1 MEIETRSWAI
11 PVLDAS
17 STGEARR
24 AAGRICEELG
34 ASEQH
39 AGEIAIV
46 ITEAARNV
54 LVHGGGGQVIV
65 SGVLRAPGGFVDLV
79 ALDSG
84 PGIKDLGRAMEDG
97 FSTAGTPGTGLG
109 AIKRFSS
116 ILEVY
121 SAPNG
126 TALFSRLNLNGGPP
140 SPLRLSGIAIP
151 LAGEKRCG
159 DAWSFVSHPGRK
171 LILLVDGLG
180 HGTDAADAAAQA
192 VSAFHK
198 NVDRDPVDILGY
210 IHDNLKAT
218 RGGVAAIAE
227 ILENENVLNY
237 AGVGNISGVVFS
249 GESSRN
255 LVSYNGTLGSVFP
268 KVKAFQSEWHSDS
281 CLIMHSDGITSR
293 WDLST
298 YSGLL
303 NKHPATIA
311 GVLVRDFRRQRD
323 DCSVVVLKNSNSNEQ

>member
-11 PVLDAS
+11 PVLDTS
-17 STGEARR
+17 SIGEARR
-24 AAGRICEELG
+24 TAGRVCEELR

-39 AGEIAIV
+39 AGEISIV

-54 LVHGGGGQVIV
+54 LIHGGGGQVIV
-65 SGVLRAPGGFVDLV
+65 SGVLRSPGGFVDLV

-84 PGIKDLGRAMEDG
+84 PGIKDLAKAMEDG
-97 FSTAGTPGTGLG
+97 YSTAGTPGTGLG
-109 AIKRFSS
+109 AIKRLSS
-116 ILEVY
+116 ALEFY
-121 SAPNG
+121 SASTG

-140 SPLRLSGIAIP
+140 PTLSLSGIAIP

-159 DAWSFVSHPGRK
+159 DAWSFVAHPGRK

-180 HGTDAADAAAQA
+180 HGNDAADAAAHA
-192 VSAFHK
+192 VSAFHQ
-198 NVDRDPVDILGY
+198 NADRHPVEILSY

-227 ILENENVLNY
+227 ILADEKVLNY

-249 GESSRN
+249 GESSKN
-255 LVSYNGTLGSVFP
+255 LVSYNGTLGSVLP
-268 KVKAFQSEWHSDS
+268 KVKTFQSEWHADS
-281 CLIMHSDGITSR
+281 CLIMHSDGIKSR
-293 WDLST
+293 WDLSA

-311 GVLVRDFRRQRD
+311 GVLIRDFRRQRD
-323 DCSVVVLKNSNSNEQ
+323 DCSVVVFKNPKDL